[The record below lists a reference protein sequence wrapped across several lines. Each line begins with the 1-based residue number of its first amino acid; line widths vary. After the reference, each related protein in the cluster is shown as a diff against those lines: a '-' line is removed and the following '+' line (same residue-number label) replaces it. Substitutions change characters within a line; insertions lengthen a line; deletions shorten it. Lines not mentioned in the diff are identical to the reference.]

1 MLETIN
7 RNDIA
12 VDQEEQIN
20 NKNTKKISGDKGK
33 SKKAKK
39 GRNWTKE
46 ETNLFVELLV
56 EYNFVHTLET
66 KALKRSANLS
76 VFQEL
81 MPFFK
86 VALEDENFVNMNESF
101 NFTRK
106 GKVIPLS
113 LIHI

>member
-1 MLETIN
+1 MQPESIASELETIN
-7 RNDIA
+7 RDDIA
-12 VDQEEQIN
+12 LEEEQSE
-20 NKNTKKISGDKGK
+20 NKNKNKKKIAGGKGK
-33 SKKAKK
+33 KGKVK

-56 EYNFVHTLET
+56 EYSYVQTLET

-86 VALEDENFVNMNESF
+86 V
-101 NFTRK
+101 T
-106 GKVIPLS
+106 LS
-113 LIHI
+113 AF